1 MFNNQENVKIF
12 MIINLEIYKE
22 NVGQEDIFLYTNEK
36 VILKFQNKNQKD
48 LEDLKYP
55 KDDFDLA

>member
-36 VILKFQNKNQKD
+36 VILKF
-48 LEDLKYP
+48 
-55 KDDFDLA
+55 